1 MGEAER
7 NTQNIYEQRLKRFDD
22 VLSHRIP
29 DRVPVIPNVDTWIYH
44 YAQVS
49 VRKAFLEDPDEIFRT
64 VKFFNDHVPI
74 DGIMGTANT
83 FPVKM
88 GQNIGEG
95 VYVVSDEGVQI
106 KGSSGRLMEAEEYPL
121 LAENPM
127 KFFANVLI
135 PRRFASFRGTS
146 LEKKVDTIKQAYKD
160 FCEFGAYNAAAN
172 SRIEKELGL
181 PILTMGSNFLAPD
194 IVLDYLRDFVGIS
207 KDIRRCPDELVAACV
222 SLSEYVSEMFFDTA
236 GAPGEKV
243 LFSPLHLPTY
253 LRPKDFARVYLPFMQ
268 KYLEEMAVK
277 HGYSIYFF
285 MENNWMPYLD
295 LLKELP
301 EGIKFVGLFETGD
314 LAKIKAE
321 LGSRIIIMGGMPL
334 DLLRFGTKEQVV
346 DKAKELLDTL
356 APDGGYIFSTGK
368 SLLSLNDGKPE
379 NLIAACEYITLNGKY

>member
-1 MGEAER
+1 MSETSV
-7 NTQNIYEQRLKRFDD
+7 NIQNIYKGRLKRFDD
-22 VLSHRIP
+22 VLSRRVP

-44 YAQVS
+44 YAGVS
-49 VRKAFLEDPDEIFRT
+49 VKEAFLKDSDKIFQT
-64 VKFFNDHVPI
+64 VKFFDENVPV

-106 KGSSGRLMEAEEYPL
+106 KGSSGRLMEPQEYAL

-135 PRRFASFRGTS
+135 PRRFRSFRDGS
-146 LEKKVDTIKQAYKD
+146 GEKKVDIIKQAYKD

-194 IVLDYLRDFVGIS
+194 IVLDYLRDFVGIAA
-207 KDIRRCPDELVAACV
+207 DIRRCPDELAAACV
-222 SLSEYVSEMFFDTA
+222 SLTEYVSEMFFDTA
-236 GAPGEKV
+236 GEPGEKV

-253 LRPKDFARVYLPFMQ
+253 LRPKDFARIYLPFMQ

-295 LLKELP
+295 MLKDFP
-301 EGIKFVGLFETGD
+301 EGIKFVGLFESGD

-321 LGSRIIIMGGMPL
+321 LGSRMTVMGGMPIE
-334 DLLRFGTKEQVV
+334 LLRFGTKEQVIE
-346 DKAKELLDTL
+346 KSKELLDTL
-356 APDGGYIFSTGK
+356 APGGGYIFSTDK